1 MCCIRI
7 KDPYIGRNMHAL
19 DLHMYVSS
27 NEIHQISWWF
37 HYNGFC
43 IKDTHLSDASEIW
56 DTHLNAKQV
65 SFNETF

>member
-1 MCCIRI
+1 
-7 KDPYIGRNMHAL
+7 MHAL

>member
-7 KDPYIGRNMHAL
+7 KDPYIDRNMHAL
-19 DLHMYVSS
+19 YLHMYVSS

-37 HYNGFC
+37 DYNDFC
-43 IKDTHLSDASEIW
+43 IKDTHLSYPSEIW

-65 SFNETF
+65 NFNETF